1 MRYFIDFFLRRSL
14 LVNIL
19 LVSIFLLALAA
30 LSKMNRN
37 KFPEV
42 DLGTMIVTTK
52 YPGASPKDVEQNVTR
67 LIEDELKSVSG
78 IDTFKSVSAENVS
91 VVTVNIDINHPNQQ
105 EVKDDIRRAVD
116 RVSGLPS
123 EITERPAVR
132 DLKASEMPVLVVG
145 VFGDAEYNELRN
157 MAKIIERDLKGID
170 GVSMV
175 DKYAFRDKE
184 FHVDLN
190 PKKLEDL
197 YVSLNDVLMALSNR
211 NIRATGGS
219 LESYSTQRNI
229 LTLSQ
234 FDSIEDI
241 RQVIIRSELGGGSV
255 RVKDIAQVQDDFEDE
270 KMRTIFNGKQGIML
284 VVKKSSQA
292 DIIRV
297 VDKIKLYLEE
307 KQKIIP
313 ENVKLTAVNDETRVV
328 RNRLDVV
335 KSNAYIGFIL
345 VVIILII
352 FLDFWSSFL
361 IALSI
366 PISFAITFVI
376 MKTVNADINSISL
389 AAMII
394 ALGMIVDQSIVIS
407 ENALVYI
414 SQGKKKYEAIL
425 EGTMEVI
432 VPVFASVLTTVL
444 SFAPMFVMT
453 GVMGKFIYVIPV
465 VVIASLVGSL
475 LNSWF
480 ILPNQLSHVIK
491 EKDPNAPEHR
501 SWQDRFFDY
510 IAAPYRRIMKSV
522 LKHSYMTILVTIFLL
537 IFSLWWGKNKILMNL
552 FPPNGADTFFVYV
565 ELPDDA
571 TFNATEKTVHEI
583 EDYIKKIPQNEV
595 AFYTAKIGTNQ
606 SNDLAKPVGGEEH
619 LAYIQV
625 TLVPSSKRKRE
636 AGAIMEELKTGVLA
650 SVKGAKELR
659 FEVQKPGPPA
669 GKPIEMHVHSDND
682 EHRAMFVEKILN
694 ELKNTPGVS
703 DVTSNAKLGREE
715 YKLDIN
721 YQMLA
726 LAGLTVKDV
735 ASTLR
740 IAFDGVRATSVVR
753 NNEEIDIRVRFPAE
767 HRQDVKNVLLLHI
780 RNREGKLVPI
790 KTFAKLSKVRA
801 ETAIHHTD
809 GDVTTTVSAQTAV
822 TTVPQAVIDGII
834 KKYSPELVKYPGV
847 SFSYGGEA
855 EKSKESVK
863 SLLIAFVGGILAI
876 YLVITLL
883 FNSVTQ
889 PTIVLL
895 AIPFGL
901 IGVIWSFYLHG
912 RPFSFLGLIG
922 VIGLSG
928 IVVNNSIM
936 MVEFINKI
944 VTDRMEVEE
953 RFSSSSLIDDIID
966 GAVRRL
972 RPIVITTA
980 TTVFGLLP
988 TAYGIGGA
996 DPFIEPMVLALAYGI
1011 IVSTFITLIL
1021 IPAFY
1026 MANLDGYFF
1035 GKRVLAGVK
1044 NLSSSV
1050 KSRLK
1055 KEK

>member
-30 LSKMNRN
+30 LSRMNRN

-123 EITERPAVR
+123 EITERPTVR

-145 VFGDAEYNELRN
+145 VFGDAEYDELRN

-376 MKTVNADINSISL
+376 MKLVNADINSISL

-414 SQGKKKYEAIL
+414 SYGKKKYEAIL

-510 IAAPYRRIMKSV
+510 IAAPCRRIMKSV
-522 LKHSYMTILVTIFLL
+522 LKHSYITILVTIFLL

-625 TLVPSSKRKRE
+625 TLVPSSRRKRE
-636 AGAIMEELKTGVLA
+636 AGEIMEELKTGVLA

-694 ELKNTPGVS
+694 ELKSTPGVS

-876 YLVITLL
+876 YL
-883 FNSVTQ
+883 
-889 PTIVLL
+889 
-895 AIPFGL
+895 
-901 IGVIWSFYLHG
+901 
-912 RPFSFLGLIG
+912 
-922 VIGLSG
+922 
-928 IVVNNSIM
+928 
-936 MVEFINKI
+936 
-944 VTDRMEVEE
+944 
-953 RFSSSSLIDDIID
+953 
-966 GAVRRL
+966 
-972 RPIVITTA
+972 
-980 TTVFGLLP
+980 
-988 TAYGIGGA
+988 
-996 DPFIEPMVLALAYGI
+996 
-1011 IVSTFITLIL
+1011 
-1021 IPAFY
+1021 
-1026 MANLDGYFF
+1026 
-1035 GKRVLAGVK
+1035 
-1044 NLSSSV
+1044 
-1050 KSRLK
+1050 
-1055 KEK
+1055 